1 MKVWN
6 YHLELEKNPYTSI
19 EFYKEDTEALKV
31 MLDAAL
37 SEAKAKAS
45 EGWADVSGYLRAA
58 ADITDALEVLTK
70 EPTLAE
76 MVEGEE

>member
-6 YHLELEKNPYTSI
+6 YQLREKNPYTSI
-19 EFYKEDTEALKV
+19 EFYREDTEALKV

-37 SEAKAKAS
+37 SEAKTKAS
-45 EGWADVSGYLRAA
+45 KGWQDVSGYLRAA

-70 EPTLAE
+70 EPTLSE
-76 MVEGEE
+76 VMEGEG